1 MILESDSRSN
11 TGAGGTSVHLR
22 TFLPQLKLFSS
33 EVHATPW
40 ANKKVWFSQS
50 QYIINYLSFCKH
62 TDISSGISGIVVF
75 PISNNSAI
83 EEGQVITVWV
93 AQRHLGV
100 NFKTDK

>member
-1 MILESDSRSN
+1 MILESYSCSN

-33 EVHATPW
+33 EVHATPC
-40 ANKKVWFSQS
+40 ANKKVWFSQG

-75 PISNNSAI
+75 PISDDSAI

-93 AQRHLGV
+93 TQCYLGIH
-100 NFKTDK
+100 FKTDK